1 MKSAEM
7 KNRELEIKKNWNKA
21 RKEEGGLEA
30 VTKLA
35 IEVKKNPAIGVDPY
49 AAAIRYDNTRDF
61 KYDDDDD
68 VVDSRQSKPKM
79 LALPAPEK
87 TNDPSSS
94 SAINSNRKEQV
105 SSSRGG
111 LAWQVTQSSNSNSN
125 DKLFDSREDILNI
138 LD

>member
-1 MKSAEM
+1 M

-30 VTKLA
+30 VTKLTV
-35 IEVKKNPAIGVDPY
+35 EVKKNPAIGVDPY
-49 AAAIRYDNTRDF
+49 AAAIRYDNRDF

-68 VVDSRQSKPKM
+68 VVGSRQQKPKM

-94 SAINSNRKEQV
+94 SAINSSRKEQV
-105 SSSRGG
+105 SLSSSSRGGG
-111 LAWQVTQSSNSNSN
+111 LAWQFRTDTQSSNSN